1 MAEMVEE
8 LIAAG
13 NAPVESKS
21 MDDMMMMYEDGS
33 MMDDMMESMMM
44 MDDMKMP

>member
-13 NAPVESKS
+13 NAPVEGKS
-21 MDDMMMMYEDGS
+21 MDDMMMYEDGS

>member
-8 LIAAG
+8 LISSG
-13 NAPVESKS
+13 SAPVEGKS
-21 MDDMMMMYEDGS
+21 MDEMMMMYEDGS

-44 MDDMKMP
+44 DDMKMP